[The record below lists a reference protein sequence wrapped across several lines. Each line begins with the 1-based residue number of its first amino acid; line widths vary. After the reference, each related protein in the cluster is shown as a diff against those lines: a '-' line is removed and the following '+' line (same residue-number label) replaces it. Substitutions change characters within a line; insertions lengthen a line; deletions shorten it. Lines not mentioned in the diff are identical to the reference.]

1 MAKAK
6 AKPKAKA
13 KAKSKPKK
21 ECVFVPG
28 ISEALQKNKVPLSP
42 AVKANGFVFVSGLPP
57 IDPKTGKIVNGD
69 IRRQTRLS
77 LQNVQRALKASGSS
91 MDRVVKATIFIANA
105 AYFETVNDEYRK
117 FFPKDPPARTFVT
130 VGSWPW
136 EFDIEI
142 ECVALA

>member
-1 MAKAK
+1 MT
-6 AKPKAKA
+6 KPA
-13 KAKSKPKK
+13 K
-21 ECVFVPG
+21 ECVRVPG
-28 ISEALQKNKVPLSP
+28 MSEALRKARVPLSP

-57 IDPKTGKIVNGD
+57 LDARTGKIVNGD

-77 LQNVQRALKASGSS
+77 LRNVQRALRAAGSS
-91 MDRVVKATIFIANA
+91 LDRVVKATIYISNA

-117 FFPKDPPARTFVT
+117 FFPENPPARTFVA

-142 ECVALA
+142 ECTALCGDG